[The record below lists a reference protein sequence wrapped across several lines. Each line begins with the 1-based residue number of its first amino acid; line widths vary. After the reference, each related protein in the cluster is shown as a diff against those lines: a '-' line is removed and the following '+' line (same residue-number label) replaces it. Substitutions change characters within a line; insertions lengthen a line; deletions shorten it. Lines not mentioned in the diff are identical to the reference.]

1 MKVAIYV
8 RVSTVE
14 QAKEGF
20 SIAAQKQRLQAYCES
35 QNWDIV
41 GYFVDEGIS
50 AKNVKRPELQRMI
63 EFIKQGTI
71 DTVLVYKLDRL
82 TRSVLDLYEMLKVF
96 DKYNCKFKSATEV
109 YDTTSAMGRMF
120 ITLVAALAQF
130 ERENLAERVSMG
142 MSEKARQGKWTTHR
156 PPFGYQ
162 LNDKGELEVVPDE
175 AEVVNYIYESYLTKG
190 GKTIARD
197 LNKKIVEEG
206 GITPRKAN
214 YWQDNGVLYILDNP
228 IYIGTGRWHYRT
240 HKENYF
246 EIENMAPP
254 IISEELYEKVKN
266 MRKSR
271 NKVHPRRATS
281 PFVFSGIAKC
291 GECGASLM
299 GRYGSG
305 TNADG
310 TKNKKKRNYQC
321 TKKHLGLCNS
331 KGVSE
336 KYIEGQFL
344 HVLNSWDIT
353 KEAIEESNLEDHTDE
368 TEEQVSKLKIELKNI
383 ENRRKKWQYAWAND
397 AINDDDFTSRM
408 NEENT
413 REESINEELESLQ
426 VQSHTPIV
434 DNQSITEALTDL
446 SSNWH
451 VMSVDERKSFMQMF
465 FKEFTVDR
473 VNNKRSSDCVRI
485 RDVKLH

>member
-1 MKVAIYV
+1 MRVAVYV

-50 AKNVKRPELQRMI
+50 AKNLKRPELQRMM
-63 EFIKQGTI
+63 EFIKNGTI

-96 DKYNCKFKSATEV
+96 DKYNTKFKSATEV

-142 MSEKARQGKWTTHR
+142 MSEKARQGKWTTQR
-156 PPFGYQ
+156 PPFGYK
-162 LNDKGELEVVPDE
+162 LNENRDLEVVPEE
-175 AEVVNYIYESYLTKG
+175 AELVNYIYETYLTKG
-190 GKTIARD
+190 AKSITKI
-197 LNKKIVEEG
+197 LNQKLLEG
-206 GITPRKAN
+206 DGIPPRKAK

-246 EIENMAPP
+246 EIEGMAPP
-254 IISEELYEKVKN
+254 IISQELYEKVKKV
-266 MRKSR
+266 RKQRSFY
-271 NKVHPRRATS
+271 HPRRATS

-291 GECGASLM
+291 GKCGSFLA
-299 GRYGSG
+299 GKYGSG
-305 TNADG
+305 SYKG
-310 TKNKKKRNYQC
+310 GKREQLRNYLC
-321 TKKHLGLCNS
+321 NNKSRGLCDAGS
-331 KGVSE
+331 ISE
-336 KYIEGQFL
+336 KFVEAKFL
-344 HVLNSWDIT
+344 EMLESWDIT
-353 KEAIEESNLEDHTDE
+353 KQAQEEAKNHNQEEHDHSEEITKLRAELTTIEG
-368 TEEQVSKLKIELKNI
+368 
-383 ENRRKKWQYAWAND
+383 RRKKWQYAWAND
-397 AINDDDFTSRM
+397 SISDEDFTSRM

-413 REESINEELESLQ
+413 REKTIKQKLEELEGEPEKPNLDDTAIAESL
-426 VQSHTPIV
+426 S
-434 DNQSITEALTDL
+434 DL

-451 VMSVDERKSFMQMF
+451 AMSIPERKSFMQMF
-465 FKEFTVDR
+465 FKGFSVER
-473 VNNKRSSDCVRI
+473 VNKKRTKDSIQLKDVR
-485 RDVKLH
+485 LH

>member
-50 AKNVKRPELQRMI
+50 AKNVQRPELLRMM

-142 MSEKARQGKWTTHR
+142 MSEKARQGKWSTHR
-156 PPFGYQ
+156 PPFGYKV
-162 LNDKGELEVVPDE
+162 NDNYGLEVIPEE
-175 AEVVNYIYESYLTKG
+175 AELVKYIYESYLTKG
-190 GKTIARD
+190 AKSIAKE
-197 LNKKIVEEG
+197 LNKKIIEEG
-206 GITPRKAN
+206 GITPRKSK
-214 YWQDNGVLYILDNP
+214 YWQDTGISYILDNP

-246 EIENMAPP
+246 EIEDMAPA
-254 IISEELYEKVKN
+254 IISEELYEKVKS
-266 MRKSR
+266 MRKNRS
-271 NKVHPRRATS
+271 KVHPRRATS
-281 PFVFSGIAKC
+281 PFVFSGIARC
-291 GECGASLM
+291 GECGSTLM
-299 GRYGSG
+299 GKYGSG

-321 TKKHLGLCNS
+321 TKKQQGLCDS

-336 KYIEGQFL
+336 KYVEGQFL
-344 HVLNSWDIT
+344 NVLSSWDIT
-353 KEAIEESNLEDHTDE
+353 KEAIEESNPQDHTDD
-368 TEEQVSKLKIELKNI
+368 TEEQVSKLKRELKKI
-383 ENRRKKWQYAWAND
+383 EDRRKKWQYAWAND
-397 AINDDDFTSRM
+397 AITDEDFTSRM

-413 REESINEELESLQ
+413 REESITEELKSLQ
-426 VQSHTPIV
+426 AQSQKPIV
-434 DNQSITEALTDL
+434 DNAAITEALTDL
-446 SSNWH
+446 SSNWYA
-451 VMSVDERKSFMQMF
+451 MSVDERKSFMQMF

-473 VNNKRSSDCVRI
+473 VNNKRSSDCIRI